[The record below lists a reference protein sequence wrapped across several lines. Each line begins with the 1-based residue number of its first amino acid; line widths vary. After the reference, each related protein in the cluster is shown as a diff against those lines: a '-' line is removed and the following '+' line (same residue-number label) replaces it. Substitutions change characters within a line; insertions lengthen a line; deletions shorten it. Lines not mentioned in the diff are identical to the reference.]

1 MAAAVNDGL
10 CLRLSAGHAAQEAPS
25 LEGLVVVDVVEGTAV
40 ASLPR
45 MSAILSN
52 RPPSFP
58 SLQVALE
65 WARHSGSPS
74 VDCLASK
81 GHCLPP
87 HPSLQVA
94 LEWARHSG
102 SPSVDCLA
110 CMGCKCM
117 NAVHKP
123 RQAHKHAPTVAV

>member
-1 MAAAVNDGL
+1 MPTASR
-10 CLRLSAGHAAQEAPS
+10 CAAQEAPS

-65 WARHSGSPS
+65 WARHSGVPLQTPCLCLQPS
-74 VDCLASK
+74 D
-81 GHCLPP
+81 LPP
-87 HPSLQVA
+87 LPA
-94 LEWARHSG
+94 GR
-102 SPSVDCLA
+102 P
-110 CMGCKCM
+110 
-117 NAVHKP
+117 
-123 RQAHKHAPTVAV
+123 